1 MQRSLT
7 CAGACHHAARYRKAE
22 GMQDFL
28 WKSWKSYNM
37 QMRITH
43 KNIPEQVKN
52 LSYKNTALKCFNG
65 WKPFLVFFFFLNC
78 IWADSLNTELQPMRQ
93 KYQLRANSSAA
104 PIAVMILIKAYCD
117 KKGILVW
124 LPSACSSYLS
134 VQIPYYS
141 GKLPQRFS
149 RNGSDS
155 FSRCQWHI
163 SVPGEEQPLCR
174 SLLRAVPKAHRQH
187 PALWQWQLEA
197 KVTAQTI
204 PAANM
209 LCSNLWQNAT
219 GATTQAGECE
229 EEESSANG
237 NKRLENETYPGRCSI

>member
-1 MQRSLT
+1 MLQWMET
-7 CAGACHHAARYRKAE
+7 IFGFH
-22 GMQDFL
+22 
-28 WKSWKSYNM
+28 
-37 QMRITH
+37 
-43 KNIPEQVKN
+43 
-52 LSYKNTALKCFNG
+52 
-65 WKPFLVFFFFLNC
+65 FFFLNC

-104 PIAVMILIKAYCD
+104 PIAIMILIKAYCD

-124 LPSACSSYLS
+124 LPSACSSYPS
-134 VQIPYYS
+134 VQIPCYL

-149 RNGSDS
+149 RYGSDS
-155 FSRCQWHI
+155 FSRCQWYI
-163 SVPGEEQPLCR
+163 TAPGEEQTLR
-174 SLLRAVPKAHRQH
+174 GSSLHVVPKAHRQH
-187 PALWQWQLEA
+187 PAPWQLEP
-197 KVTAQTI
+197 KLTAQTI

-237 NKRLENETYPGRCSI
+237 NKRLENETCTGRCSI